1 MNTMTREEMVDA
13 LRAGVCT
20 VRFTKV
26 NGEERLMECT
36 LNEQNI
42 PPAQRPQTDDIG
54 VQRTLDV
61 IRVFDT
67 KADGWRSFR
76 VENVLEFN

>member
-1 MNTMTREEMVDA
+1 MNTMTREEMVDE

-42 PPAQRPQTDDIG
+42 PPAQQPQTEDIG